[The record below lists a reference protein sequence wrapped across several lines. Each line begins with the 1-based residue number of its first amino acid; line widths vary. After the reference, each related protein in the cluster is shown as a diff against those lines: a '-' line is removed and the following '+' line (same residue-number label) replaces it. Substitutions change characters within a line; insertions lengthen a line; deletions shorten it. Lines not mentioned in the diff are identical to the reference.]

1 MKIMPRASRIATACS
16 LLALSVTPSLAQD
29 IPATIPLDLS
39 CARRLGTPYCETTVI
54 GTYTTTTIQPP
65 SYDTDGILSAQYQVD
80 FDGTLQVQGLPTTEF
95 TFPVA
100 PLLYLRA
107 GDVGADVTTSLL
119 MDLHLDY
126 NFAGIARAVEP
137 TSYTV
142 QSLEVHAI
150 NVNLENR
157 EFETDNGDDGT
168 FSLRAIDPS
177 AITGNSTELSGSFQT
192 TGSAIVFGTLSGTA
206 TLVPEPGII
215 NVAGDLGNYL
225 SPFALELDVAQ
236 TITTQLDET
245 GLVTPAIAVTDGI
258 EMNGSRV
265 TGLGAGVAPTDAVNV
280 AQLTAEAQARAAG
293 DAALQT
299 NLNAEQQA
307 RIAADL
313 QLSGDIAVEAASR
326 AQADTLLNQRIANE
340 EAARADLATALTTEA
355 ATRAAAD
362 LSLGNQIG
370 ALDTRVDALESR
382 IDRIEGKIDGS
393 TAVAVAMSGNAFLP
407 GMKFN
412 LTGNVATYGGAQ
424 AGALQMGAMI
434 SDNVAVNA
442 GVAHGF
448 NKGGKTAGRVGFT
461 IGW

>member
-1 MKIMPRASRIATACS
+1 
-16 LLALSVTPSLAQD
+16 
-29 IPATIPLDLS
+29 
-39 CARRLGTPYCETTVI
+39 
-54 GTYTTTTIQPP
+54 
-65 SYDTDGILSAQYQVD
+65 
-80 FDGTLQVQGLPTTEF
+80 
-95 TFPVA
+95 
-100 PLLYLRA
+100 
-107 GDVGADVTTSLL
+107 
-119 MDLHLDY
+119 
-126 NFAGIARAVEP
+126 
-137 TSYTV
+137 
-142 QSLEVHAI
+142 VHAI
-150 NVNLENR
+150 NIDTDGSFESVSGGDY
-157 EFETDNGDDGT
+157 EFQLA
-168 FSLRAIDPS
+168 SVDPS
-177 AITGNSTELSGSFQT
+177 TIIDGNSVALNGQFSGTSG
-192 TGSAIVFGTLSGTA
+192 TGALQFGTLTGTA
-206 TLVPEPGII
+206 TLLEGDVVTPYPGTIFPDH
-215 NVAGDLGNYL
+215 AYL
-225 SPFALELDVAQ
+225 STFGLEYDVTP

-307 RIAADL
+307 RIAADV

-362 LSLGNQIG
+362 LALGNQIG

-382 IDRIEGKIDGS
+382 VDRLEGKIDGA